1 MQFTTTNKQN
11 IMKGWVYVITNS
23 LMPGVVKIG
32 FSRKEASLRA
42 DELRS
47 TGSPGKYEVEYE
59 VLVEEPFEIEQQ
71 VHAVFSAVR
80 VDLEWFKLDVGVA
93 ISGIK
98 KVAEKSILYEA
109 EKYKITDISPDG
121 SKNKNRTKKQR
132 LSTTDTFKD
141 VCPSCGKT
149 FTVSLRRSEDS
160 VTCPHCHRSFK
171 IKNLKIIRKSTR
183 SRSAQQSKRASPTR
197 KKS

>member
-1 MQFTTTNKQN
+1 MQFTITNKQN

-32 FSRKEASLRA
+32 YSSKEASLRA

-47 TGSPGKYEVEYE
+47 TGSPGKYEVKYE
-59 VLVEEPFEIEQQ
+59 VLVEGPFEIEQK

-80 VDLEWFKLDVGVA
+80 VDLEWFKLDFGVA

-109 EKYKITDISPDG
+109 EKYKIADISADG
-121 SKNKNRTKKQR
+121 SKNENRTKKRR

-141 VCPSCGKT
+141 LCPCGKT

-160 VTCPHCHRSFK
+160 VTCPHCHRNFK
-171 IKNLKIIRKSTR
+171 IKNLKIIRTSTR
-183 SRSAQQSKRASPTR
+183 SRSAQLSKRASPTR